1 MKKYARLKE
10 PEDFEETGECPYGG
24 DVADDCAGCAEGGD
38 YHFDEKTGE
47 CVKR

>member
-10 PEDFEETGECPYGG
+10 PEDFEETCECPYGG
-24 DVADDCAGCAEGGD
+24 DVANDCADCAYGGEFH
-38 YHFDEKTGE
+38 YDEETDE